1 MSTLADHYADALADV
16 AMAQN
21 AAAQIR
27 GELADFAQLL
37 RDSPELNVLL
47 GSPAVSRENKQG
59 VLEAV
64 VKDLG
69 ASHTFRNF
77 LSVVLDRR
85 RMALLPEIQL
95 AFDAQLDKRQGLT
108 RAEVTSAHELSD
120 AEKAQLRG
128 VLEKISGSRVEAEYK
143 LDTALIG
150 GTVVRIGSTI
160 YDGSVRM
167 QLDRLRT
174 QIASQ

>member
-27 GELADFAQLL
+27 GELADFCALL

-69 ASHTFRNF
+69 ASHTLRNF
-77 LSVVLDRR
+77 LFVVLDRR

-95 AFDAQLDKRQGLT
+95 AFDAQLDERQGFDASRGDFGAGT
-108 RAEVTSAHELSD
+108 ERCGKGATSRGARTHFRAAAWKRSTSWTP
-120 AEKAQLRG
+120 R
-128 VLEKISGSRVEAEYK
+128 
-143 LDTALIG
+143 
-150 GTVVRIGSTI
+150 
-160 YDGSVRM
+160 
-167 QLDRLRT
+167 
-174 QIASQ
+174 